1 MIDSKY
7 KMPAPHTWDVWLHRH
22 SQPRTVCPPW
32 LQPQVRAGEP
42 AGTANLLRRNF
53 PPVLKM
59 RFKDQRYHCTGSP
72 TPSPE
77 FRKTGGGGSNF
88 KAMAPWLGPQVRE
101 RKGPRDHLIWY
112 PSLQARKL
120 RVPPCPRSHSSTAQG
135 LKPLPSWVYSL
146 FPPVLSWRLR
156 LPLVGREGHV
166 IK

>member
-1 MIDSKY
+1 MCGYTD
-7 KMPAPHTWDVWLHRH
+7 
-22 SQPRTVCPPW
+22 
-32 LQPQVRAGEP
+32 
-42 AGTANLLRRNF
+42 TANHGQCAHPGCSHRCVQENLPAQPTSSGETSHLFWRWGSRTRGITAQGHPH
-53 PPVLKM
+53 PP
-59 RFKDQRYHCTGSP
+59 
-72 TPSPE
+72 PSSG
-77 FRKTGGGGSNF
+77 KLGGGGSNF

-101 RKGPRDHLIWY
+101 RKGPRDHLMWY

-146 FPPVLSWRLR
+146 FLPVLSWRLR